1 MRCSIIWPAKKSPK
15 PLRPE
20 GHRDEASS
28 ACLPDPAG
36 RLSVRRADLGAGMG
50 SAGQGRAARHAG
62 PARAGRAAGQAP
74 CNRWFAT
81 VEGTLPAFRLSGIG
95 ATRMACPD
103 LAAETAFL
111 ATLSRVT
118 RAQVQE
124 GMLVL
129 EGPGAKCSNSCRKP
143 LTCARMRRG
152 AALWHWSSAVR
163 VLGFPH

>member
-1 MRCSIIWPAKKSPK
+1 MTRRLAAAALILLAGCQPDGPGLAREWVLVSDAPRPVTLD
-15 PLRPE
+15 LRAP
-20 GHRDEASS
+20 
-28 ACLPDPAG
+28 G
-36 RLSVRRADLGAGMG
+36 RAT
-50 SAGQGRAARHAG
+50 GQG
-62 PARAGRAAGQAP
+62 P

-129 EGPGAKCSNSCRKP
+129 EGPGGEMLQFLPKTP
-143 LTCARMRRG
+143 
-152 AALWHWSSAVR
+152 
-163 VLGFPH
+163 

>member
-1 MRCSIIWPAKKSPK
+1 MKR
-15 PLRPE
+15 PLL
-20 GHRDEASS
+20 
-28 ACLPDPAG
+28 ACLILLAACQSEGPTLAQEWVLQAKGARPVT
-36 RLSVRRADLGAGMG
+36 LDLREPGQA
-50 SAGQGRAARHAG
+50 AGQG
-62 PARAGRAAGQAP
+62 P

-81 VEGTLPAFRLSGIG
+81 VEGTLPTFRLTGIG

-129 EGPGAKCSNSCRKP
+129 EGPGGEMLQFLPKTP
-143 LTCARMRRG
+143 
-152 AALWHWSSAVR
+152 
-163 VLGFPH
+163 

>member
-1 MRCSIIWPAKKSPK
+1 MKR
-15 PLRPE
+15 PLLAGLILLAACQSEGPTLAQEWVLQAEGARPVT
-20 GHRDEASS
+20 
-28 ACLPDPAG
+28 L
-36 RLSVRRADLGAGMG
+36 DL
-50 SAGQGRAARHAG
+50 RE
-62 PARAGRAAGQAP
+62 PGRAAGQAP

-81 VEGTLPAFRLSGIG
+81 VEGTLPAFRLTGIG

-129 EGPGAKCSNSCRKP
+129 EGPGGEMLQFLPKTP
-143 LTCARMRRG
+143 
-152 AALWHWSSAVR
+152 
-163 VLGFPH
+163 